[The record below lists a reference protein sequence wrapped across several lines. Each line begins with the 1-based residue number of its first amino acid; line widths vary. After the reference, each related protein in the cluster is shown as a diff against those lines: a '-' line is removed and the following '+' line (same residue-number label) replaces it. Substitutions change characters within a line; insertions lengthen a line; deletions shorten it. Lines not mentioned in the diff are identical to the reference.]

1 MYVAR
6 TNKTAEHSRMDDE
19 VRAALRPVLKREPT
33 LTEMRHLRIA
43 EAALGDEGMQR
54 VQAKNSLEQLRTL
67 RLLRG
72 ELLTEMR
79 KNVRRLRRLRSK
91 AQLQTPG
98 KLSSRQK

>member
-43 EAALGDEGMQR
+43 EAALGDQGMQCL
-54 VQAKNSLEQLRTL
+54 QAKNSLERLKSL
-67 RLLRG
+67 RLLRR

-79 KNVRRLRRLRSK
+79 KNVRRLRGLRSK